1 MNQDLV
7 VSAEAET
14 VMLVRGGCSP
24 AVCVNNTCT
33 VYIYTV
39 YWWMGNQSIIY
50 AVCVCVRVCFTFNK

>member
-24 AVCVNNTCT
+24 AVCVTNTCT
-33 VYIYTV
+33 VYIYCILV
-39 YWWMGNQSIIY
+39 DGKSKYYICS
-50 AVCVCVRVCFTFNK
+50 VCVCVRVCFTFNK